1 MGVMVGVRVGVG
13 VRVVVAVGEG
23 VGVSEGMGVLLG
35 PAIRA
40 VMGPQALRE
49 VRRKKSKIKD
59 KTDLSM
65 ISPLWVGWIDL

>member
-13 VRVVVAVGEG
+13 VKVVVAVGMG
-23 VGVSEGMGVLLG
+23 VGVSEGSGVWLR

-40 VMGPQALRE
+40 VMGPQAQRE
-49 VRRKKSKIKD
+49 ERRMESKMKD
-59 KTDLSM
+59 KADLSM